1 MYTMFTILQDLMPH
15 SMVDKYQCFSGT
27 CFLYLQAA
35 SSFKPQVPIYTP
47 SHPRRTHII
56 NYLKP
61 VIHHT
66 TVTFQGNVL
75 QMALHAIKHLKHRR
89 VPKWKCKI

>member
-1 MYTMFTILQDLMPH
+1 MIKILQYLMPY

-27 CFLYLQAA
+27 YFLYLQAA
-35 SSFKPQVPIYTP
+35 SSFKPMVPIYTP

-56 NYLKP
+56 NYMKP

-66 TVTFQGNVL
+66 TVTFQWNMLQMVL
-75 QMALHAIKHLKHRR
+75 QAIKHLKHRT